1 LNRNKLFALSIP
13 AVVVVILDQVTK
25 QLVRTRPELQNWDV
39 IPGWLA
45 FNYTQNPGMAL
56 GMDWFSTPVIS
67 SIAII
72 ATIGILVYILKTMHR
87 ANMGYLFCMGLV
99 LGGAFGNIIDRLI
112 MAKVE
117 SYGGVLDGHVIDFI
131 HFNLTV
137 SGYPV
142 FPYIFNVADIAIS
155 TAIISLLVFNKR
167 ILPEE
172 HEEEAIADQDATI
185 SDAGISGKD
194 VAGEE

>member
-1 LNRNKLFALSIP
+1 
-13 AVVVVILDQVTK
+13 
-25 QLVRTRPELQNWDV
+25 
-39 IPGWLA
+39 
-45 FNYTQNPGMAL
+45 MAL

-167 ILPEE
+167 ILPAEDEE
-172 HEEEAIADQDATI
+172 SVVSEEDAAV
-185 SDAGISGKD
+185 SDTGIPGKKSC
-194 VAGEE
+194 G